1 MVKPSGSKLLN
12 LLQKEKGFDP
22 KKDKQ
27 KRLRKQAEK
36 RKNKKAQQ
44 QHAEDDN
51 SSEEDEVEGG
61 VAVNGSARE
70 DSSSGA
76 DEAEKQIRSEARKAS
91 TEKDES
97 EEDDESDE
105 EETSKIDLSR
115 LEEDDSDSSGEE
127 LEDPD
132 NDSDEDDEE
141 EEDIPLSDLDS
152 VASDEKGDI
161 IPHQRLTINNTSALL
176 AALHRIEWKTKKLPF
191 SDHQAVT
198 SDAAVE
204 IADTNDDLNRELAF
218 YQQALEGA
226 KHARA
231 ALKKEGVPF
240 SRPTDYFA
248 EMVKSDE
255 HMGKVKQKLID
266 EAAGKKAAAEARRQ
280 RDLKKFGKAV
290 QVAKEQEK
298 AKAKKDTM
306 EKINLLKRKRQGADL
321 ENENENDLFDVALE
335 DAAETARK
343 EKQARRAAG
352 PNPKRAKK
360 DSKYGFGGK
369 KRFAKSNDANSSA
382 DMKGFSVKKMKAG
395 GPGGAKKRPGKSRR
409 AARK

>member
-1 MVKPSGSKLLN
+1 MVKKGGSKLLN
-12 LLQKEKGFDP
+12 LLQKEKGFDY

-27 KRLRKQAEK
+27 KRLAKQAEK
-36 RKNKKAQQ
+36 RKQQ
-44 QHAEDDN
+44 KE
-51 SSEEDEVEGG
+51 EEDSSSDEEGDVEGG
-61 VAVNGSARE
+61 VTVNGEAQE
-70 DSSSGA
+70 DSSSGG
-76 DEAEKQIRSEARKAS
+76 DEAEKQIRSDIRKAAA
-91 TEKDES
+91 KDGES
-97 EEDDESDE
+97 EDDEDSE
-105 EETSKIDLSR
+105 EEESSKIDLSR

-127 LEDPD
+127 LEDAED
-132 NDSDEDDEE
+132 DDDDDEE
-141 EEDIPLSDLDS
+141 EDVPLSDLDS

-161 IPHQRLTINNTSALL
+161 VPHQRLTINNTSALL
-176 AALHRIEWKTKKLPF
+176 AAVHRIEWKTKKLPF

-198 SDAAVE
+198 SDEAIE
-204 IADTNDDLNRELAF
+204 IADTNDDLGRELAF
-218 YQQALEGA
+218 YQQALSA
-226 KHARA
+226 VKTARG

-255 HMGKVKQKLID
+255 HMGKIKQKLID

-298 AKAKKDTM
+298 AKSKRETM

-321 ENENENDLFDVALE
+321 EKEKEDDLFDVALE
-335 DAAETARK
+335 DTAETERK
-343 EKQARRAAG
+343 EKLARKQGRGGA

-360 DSKYGFGGK
+360 DAKYGFGGK

-382 DMKGFSVKKMKAG
+382 DMKSFSVKKMKAG
-395 GPGGAKKRPGKSRR
+395 GAKQRPGKARR
-409 AARK
+409 NARK

>member
-1 MVKPSGSKLLN
+1 MVKKGGSKLLN
-12 LLQKEKGFDP
+12 LLQKEKGFDY

-27 KRLRKQAEK
+27 KRLAKQAEK
-36 RKNKKAQQ
+36 RKQQ
-44 QHAEDDN
+44 KEEEDD
-51 SSEEDEVEGG
+51 SSDEEGDVEGG
-61 VAVNGSARE
+61 VTVNGEAQE
-70 DSSSGA
+70 DSSSGG
-76 DEAEKQIRSEARKAS
+76 DEAEKQIRSDIRKAAA
-91 TEKDES
+91 KDGES
-97 EEDDESDE
+97 EDDEDSDE
-105 EETSKIDLSR
+105 EESSKIDLSR

-127 LEDPD
+127 LEDD
-132 NDSDEDDEE
+132 DDDDEE
-141 EEDIPLSDLDS
+141 EEEEEEDVPLSDLDS

-161 IPHQRLTINNTSALL
+161 VPHQRLTINNTSALL
-176 AALHRIEWKTKKLPF
+176 AAVHRIEWKTKKLPF

-198 SDAAVE
+198 SDEAIE
-204 IADTNDDLNRELAF
+204 IADTNDDLGRELAF
-218 YQQALEGA
+218 YQQALSA
-226 KHARA
+226 VKTARG

-255 HMGKVKQKLID
+255 HMGKIKQKLID

-298 AKAKKDTM
+298 AKSKRETM

-321 ENENENDLFDVALE
+321 EKEKEDDLFDVALE
-335 DAAETARK
+335 DSAETERK
-343 EKQARRAAG
+343 EKLARKQGRGGA

-360 DSKYGFGGK
+360 DAKYGFGGK

-395 GPGGAKKRPGKSRR
+395 GAKQRPGKARR
-409 AARK
+409 NARK